1 VLKANLLLLLAAAI
15 WGFGFVAQR
24 LGMEHL
30 EPYAFNGIRFAI
42 GALSLLP
49 LVWWYSKRQL
59 LKGQD
64 IKTLCQAGL
73 PVGVLLFIGASLQQV
88 GLLYT
93 TASKAGFITGLYIVL
108 VPVLGIFLRHK
119 TSLNIWVGCAVAL
132 LGLYFLSVTDDFSL
146 NPGDSLML
154 IGAFFWAAHLLAI
167 DFYLKK
173 ITAVLLAMVQFVICA
188 VLSLLVSLVLEN
200 PTLAQALA
208 AWQSLFYA
216 GVISVGLAY
225 TLQIVG
231 QKQAHPAHAAIIL
244 SLETVFA
251 ALGGVWLLS
260 EVLDQRALFGCG
272 LMLFGMLISQLQL
285 RWLWKT
291 WQEGSVKRL
300 K

>member
-188 VLSLLVSLVLEN
+188 VLSLLVSFVLEN